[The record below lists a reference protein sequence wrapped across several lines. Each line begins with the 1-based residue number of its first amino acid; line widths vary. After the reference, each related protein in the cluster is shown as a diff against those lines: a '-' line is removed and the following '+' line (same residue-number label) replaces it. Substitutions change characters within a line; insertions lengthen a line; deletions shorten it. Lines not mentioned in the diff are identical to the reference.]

1 MKKNLSKVIA
11 LTLLAVA
18 GVQTVDAQSQVANN
32 RRERILAPMRMFQQ
46 PSSCISRT
54 SWAVRLL
61 RITRLSTRPPIWT
74 L

>member
-18 GVQTVDAQSQVANN
+18 GVQTVDAQSLV
-32 RRERILAPMRMFQQ
+32 LMRMYQQ

-54 SWAVRLL
+54 SWVVRLL
-61 RITRLSTRPPIWT
+61 RITRLSTRPLIWT